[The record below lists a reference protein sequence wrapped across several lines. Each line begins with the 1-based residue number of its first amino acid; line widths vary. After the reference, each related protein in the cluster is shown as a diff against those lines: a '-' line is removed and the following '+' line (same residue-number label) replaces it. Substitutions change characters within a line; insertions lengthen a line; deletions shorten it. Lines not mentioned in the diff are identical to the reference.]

1 MKKYFLFGLGA
12 ILFASLSFQA
22 FSQNDIGDD
31 MESYWK
37 KNIAISK
44 FKILGVNQKQYAKCL
59 ETENYFEPDKN
70 LKFLLLDKT
79 SFADDGQGYDL
90 KAGDGIL
97 TSNQLFAYTSNSYV
111 LQGSYQ
117 ASPDHDAILADEQ
130 FAHQTNNGLA
140 EKFKIIFS
148 CKFKWVPCSEMSY
161 WQAIACNA
169 MGWPHGSFRITECE
183 LKIEF

>member
-1 MKKYFLFGLGA
+1 MKKYFLFGLCA
-12 ILFASLSFQA
+12 ILLTSLSFQA
-22 FSQNDIGDD
+22 YSQNDSGDD

-59 ETENYFEPDKN
+59 ETENYFEPDKK
-70 LKFLLLDKT
+70 LKFLIIDKT

-90 KAGDGIL
+90 NAGDGIL
-97 TSNQLFAYTSNSYV
+97 TSNQLFSYTGNGYV

-117 ASPDHDAILADEQ
+117 ESPDHNSILADEH
-130 FAHQTNNGLA
+130 FEYHNNASLA
-140 EKFKIIFS
+140 EKLKIIIG
-148 CKFKWVPCSEMSY
+148 CKFKWVPCSQMSY
-161 WQAIACNA
+161 WQAVACNA